1 MLDSILDQLD
11 QLSSEELL
19 TLNKAVVRMS
29 KAKSR
34 VDSVVKGASLYEGQK
49 VQVDHPK
56 YQGMSFVITKVNRTR
71 CKIKGDVG
79 TLNCPISMIV
89 A

>member
-11 QLSSEELL
+11 QLTSEELL

-34 VDSVVKGASLYEGQK
+34 VESVAKGASLKAGQQ

-56 YQGMSFVITKVNRTR
+56 YRGMNFVIAKVNRTR